1 MFRNIIKKFALSLVA
16 DDIKSLIDTAVA
28 EAIKSNDLASK
39 SDLDD
44 LIDID
49 SIADDVA
56 SKVMD
61 DIDFDDIA
69 SKVEVDHDEVARCI
83 DTSDIAENID
93 TNEIAENIAE
103 NIDMDAIAEAIDLDD
118 LAKAMARVHASKRK
132 ARPLRSSN

>member
-16 DDIKSLIDTAVA
+16 DDIKSLIDTAVS

-61 DIDFDDIA
+61 DIDFDDLA

-103 NIDMDAIAEAIDLDD
+103 NIDMDSIAEAIDLDD

-132 ARPLRSSN
+132 ARLLRSSN

>member
-16 DDIKSLIDTAVA
+16 DDIKSLIDTAVS

-61 DIDFDDIA
+61 DIDFDDLA

-132 ARPLRSSN
+132 ARLLRSSN